1 MKRIYILI
9 IMILSYYSILLAGNL
24 NKGGLLWKITGM
36 GIEEPSYLL
45 GTSHNVCSTFLDSI
59 VGFRNAFN
67 SVEQLLIESV
77 SEEYGKYVQNSS
89 YMPIDSTYENLLS
102 KEDLIL
108 LNEKMEVFF
117 GKNGANELK
126 NVKPSVLIFL
136 IQGQV
141 INQLYTEAGITPD
154 RPLCNSFIDKYIENE
169 AKGEK
174 YNIIGLD
181 EEKDA
186 FFNRMPISIDL
197 KKLMELLKDE
207 DFFNNEFQKKETLER
222 IISYKD
228 GMDKYYK
235 LQNLKKIEE
244 LIEKQKK
251 YISKDA
257 YVEQEV
263 ALMGNNRNNRWMK
276 KIPILIKNKPSF
288 IAVGVAHLIGKTGLI
303 NQLRNLG
310 YSVEPIQE
318 L

>member
-1 MKRIYILI
+1 
-9 IMILSYYSILLAGNL
+9 
-24 NKGGLLWKITGM
+24 
-36 GIEEPSYLL
+36 
-45 GTSHNVCSTFLDSI
+45 
-59 VGFRNAFN
+59 
-67 SVEQLLIESV
+67 
-77 SEEYGKYVQNSS
+77 
-89 YMPIDSTYENLLS
+89 
-102 KEDLIL
+102 
-108 LNEKMEVFF
+108 
-117 GKNGANELK
+117 
-126 NVKPSVLIFL
+126 
-136 IQGQV
+136 
-141 INQLYTEAGITPD
+141 
-154 RPLCNSFIDKYIENE
+154 
-169 AKGEK
+169 
-174 YNIIGLD
+174 
-181 EEKDA
+181 
-186 FFNRMPISIDL
+186 MPISIDL

>member
-1 MKRIYILI
+1 
-9 IMILSYYSILLAGNL
+9 MILSYYSILLAGNP

-141 INQLYTEAGITPD
+141 IN
-154 RPLCNSFIDKYIENE
+154 
-169 AKGEK
+169 
-174 YNIIGLD
+174 
-181 EEKDA
+181 
-186 FFNRMPISIDL
+186 
-197 KKLMELLKDE
+197 
-207 DFFNNEFQKKETLER
+207 
-222 IISYKD
+222 
-228 GMDKYYK
+228 
-235 LQNLKKIEE
+235 
-244 LIEKQKK
+244 
-251 YISKDA
+251 
-257 YVEQEV
+257 
-263 ALMGNNRNNRWMK
+263 
-276 KIPILIKNKPSF
+276 
-288 IAVGVAHLIGKTGLI
+288 
-303 NQLRNLG
+303 
-310 YSVEPIQE
+310 
-318 L
+318 